1 MSMNI
6 PVEILEALLQNE
18 LALSVWPFFRI
29 AGVVMVA
36 PVFGARLVPPRVRL
50 AMSVAATYALA
61 PLVPAVPPF
70 SLSLAS
76 GFTVAQELLIGIA
89 MGFCLQMI
97 FDALIIAGQTIAM
110 SMGLGMATMVDPQ
123 RGISVPVVSQFFVIM
138 GTLIFLALGGHLA
151 TVRLIADS
159 FEILPIGRPLGDDG
173 LWAVATYG
181 TEMFAGALRI
191 ALPAAT
197 ALLVANIAFGVMS
210 RAAPSL
216 NLFAVG
222 LPAGLLVGFLLLLL
236 NIGHLSALLDEFLGS
251 TLAYLAAALAA

>member
-110 SMGLGMATMVDPQ
+110 SMGLGMATMIDPQ

-138 GTLIFLALGGHLA
+138 GMLVFLALGGHLA

-159 FEILPIGRPLGDDG
+159 FEILPIGRPLGDNG

-251 TLAYLAAALAA
+251 TWAYLAAALAA